1 MYVIRFNVGQ
11 ISTLFITSVFFKKY
25 IKYIPLYIVCHK
37 FGVVD
42 HFVGKN

>member
-11 ISTLFITSVFFKKY
+11 ISTLFITSVKT
-25 IKYIPLYIVCHK
+25 IPLYIVCHK